1 MKRIKIGNFIAVA
14 LIDKNLTAWYLH
26 TDKMVAS
33 LPHGYYEIAEDVVS
47 DLKNPPKYSDYLDD
61 INKTLESIS
70 MLKPK
75 KITMEF

>member
-14 LIDKNLTAWYLH
+14 LIDKNLKAWYLDY
-26 TDKMVAS
+26 TKTISSAAN
-33 LPHGYYEIAEDVVS
+33 GYYEIAEDVVS